1 MSSELSCF
9 FKHNWYKCPL
19 PLTIFISSILLF
31 IYSLYISS
39 KISYLLTNKNYDQL
53 ISYDIKSSTLMYN
66 YIWNNILIFVS
77 LIIIL
82 FFLGKL
88 LPNNILSLFLN
99 RYFLLFSSIFILITT
114 SITINTFQNIK
125 NYDNHI
131 IITLSIISLLI
142 SLLLI
147 IFTFY
152 IIGIDLYNNSHKI
165 SHKSKQ
171 IQLKQF

>member
-1 MSSELSCF
+1 MSSDLFCF
-9 FKHNWYKCPL
+9 FKHDWYKYPL
-19 PLTIFISSILLF
+19 PLTIFISSFLLF

-53 ISYDIKSSTLMYN
+53 IKYDIKPSTLMYN

-77 LIIIL
+77 LSILL
-82 FFLGKL
+82 FFIGKL
-88 LPNNILSLFLN
+88 LPNNFLSLFLN
-99 RYFLLFSSIFILITT
+99 RYFLLFSSIYILITT

-125 NYDNHI
+125 NYDNHT
-131 IITLSIISLLI
+131 IITLSVISLLI

-147 IFTFY
+147 IFTCY
-152 IIGIDLYNNSHKI
+152 LIGIDLYNKSHKF

-171 IQLKQF
+171 IQLKKF